1 MTDWRA
7 IRYDF
12 PVTRERVYLMSAA
25 MSPLP
30 RPVFDRITAEYRKL
44 LEEGD
49 VHWPDDMDAY
59 RALCGELAVLETC
72 V

>member
-1 MTDWRA
+1 MTDRRA
-7 IRYDF
+7 IRDGF
-12 PVTRERVYLMSAA
+12 PVTRERVCLMSAA

-49 VHWPDDMDAY
+49 IHWTEDRGAY
-59 RALCGELAVLETC
+59 RALSGERAILEEC